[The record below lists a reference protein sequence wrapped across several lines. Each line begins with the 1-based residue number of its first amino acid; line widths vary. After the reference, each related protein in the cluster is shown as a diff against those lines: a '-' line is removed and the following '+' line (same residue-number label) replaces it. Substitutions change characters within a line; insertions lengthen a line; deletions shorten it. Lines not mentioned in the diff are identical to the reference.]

1 MRRREFVLS
10 VGGAVVW
17 PLVVRAQQPGR
28 MPLIGVLMNRDENDP
43 DGQARLAAFLKGLQG
58 FGLDVGRNVRVETRW
73 GADDIE
79 LERKYAAEVVALA
92 PDVILASGGPSVAA
106 LQHISRTL
114 PIVFAAVVDPVG
126 AGFVDSLAQPGGNVT
141 GFLTYEYSLGGK
153 WLELLKQIAPGT
165 ARVALLRDPAVPSGS
180 ILFGAIQNAAQ
191 SVGVEARPITMRDA
205 HEIERAIAAF
215 ARSGNGGLIVSPS
228 GAASVHRH
236 LIIALAARHKLPTV
250 YPYRYM
256 ASAGGLMS
264 YAPDLADGFQRA
276 ADYVNRILKGEKPSD
291 LPVQVPTKYELVI
304 NLKTAKALGLTIPE
318 PFLQTANEVI
328 E

>member
-79 LERKYAAEVVALA
+79 LERKYAAEVAALA

-141 GFLTYEYSLGGK
+141 GFLTYEYSLGGR

-304 NLKTAKALGLTIPE
+304 NLRTARALGLE
-318 PFLQTANEVI
+318 VSQGLLARADEVI

>member
-1 MRRREFVLS
+1 MRRREFIIL

-17 PLVVRAQQPGR
+17 PLVVRAQQSGR
-28 MPLIGVLMNRDENDP
+28 MPLIGVLINRAENDP

-58 FGLDVGRNVRVETRW
+58 VGLDVGRNVRVETRW
-73 GADDIE
+73 GADDVD

-92 PDVILASGGPSVAA
+92 PDVVLASGGPSVAA
-106 LQHISRTL
+106 LQHITRTL

-165 ARVALLRDPAVPSGS
+165 KRVALLRDPAVPSGS

-191 SVGVEARPITMRDA
+191 SLGVEARPITMRDA
-205 HEIERAIAAF
+205 DEIERAVAAF

-228 GAASVHRH
+228 GASSVHRH
-236 LIIALAARHKLPTV
+236 LIIALAARHKLPSV

-304 NLKTAKALGLTIPE
+304 NLGTAKALGLEVPQG
-318 PFLQTANEVI
+318 LLARADEVI